1 MEARDE
7 GDEDTLR
14 RFLLGIAEG
23 LNAAMES
30 VDRVDDTMRAIARA
44 YGADDTDFVVLP
56 TVILVQS
63 RHGRTDRVA
72 LRTSRVTALRFD
84 QIAAL
89 YDLVGRARRGEV
101 EPAAGIDEL
110 NAIGTAQ
117 PRYPWFVRVLGHAVL
132 TAGLSMLLT
141 PTWQGALIAF
151 GLGAV
156 LGLAKLVRSP
166 TLALVFPV
174 VAAFGSATAVFL
186 LAPHVPVG
194 DPIVLL
200 IAPLV
205 TFLPGGVITTATMEL
220 AAGQMIAGASRLVTG
235 LVQLALLAFGILA
248 AGTMLGV
255 GDASYVALDAP
266 SRFPWWVAV
275 LGVLL
280 IAVGDLLHFSAPGR
294 TFGWVLL
301 ALSVAYAGQA
311 VGASL
316 AGPSVGGFLG
326 ALAMTP
332 LVLWISGL
340 RIGAPSQLLF
350 LPAFWLLV
358 PGASGLAGLTEAI
371 GTTEG
376 LADFASALTSIMAI
390 ALGVLIGTAAHR
402 AAQRGVQQ
410 VANLYVEPAAP
421 SAPAD
426 DERPGWLR
434 WLPRRR

>member
-1 MEARDE
+1 MEARDAV
-7 GDEDTLR
+7 DAATLR

-23 LNAAMES
+23 LNAALES
-30 VDRVDDTMRAIARA
+30 VDRVDETMRAIARA

-63 RHGRTDRVA
+63 EQDGTDRVA
-72 LRTSRVTALRFD
+72 LRTTRVTALRFD

-89 YDLVGRARRGEV
+89 YDLVGRARRAAV
-101 EPAAGIDEL
+101 DPAAGIDEL
-110 NAIGTAQ
+110 NRIGAMR
-117 PRYPWFVRVLGHAVL
+117 PRHPWFVRVLGHAIL
-132 TAGLSMLLT
+132 TTGLAMLLT
-141 PTWQGALIAF
+141 PTWQGALVAF

-174 VAAFGSATAVFL
+174 AAAFASATVVFL
-186 LAPHVPVG
+186 LAPHVAVG

-255 GDASYVALDAP
+255 GDASYVALEA
-266 SRFPWWVAV
+266 SVRFPWWTAV

-301 ALSVAYAGQA
+301 SLSVAYVGQV
-311 VGASL
+311 VGAGL
-316 AGPSVGGFLG
+316 AGPAVGGFLG

-332 LVLWISGL
+332 LVLWVSGL
-340 RIGAPSQLLF
+340 RIGAPAQLLF

-376 LADFASALTSIMAI
+376 VADFAQALISIMAI
-390 ALGVLIGTAAHR
+390 ALGVLIGTAAHG
-402 AAQRGVQQ
+402 AARRGVQQ
-410 VANLYVEPAAP
+410 VANLYVEPAEP
-421 SAPAD
+421 DAD
-426 DERPGWLR
+426 VDDRPTWLR